1 MGKKKRKSLFFYK
14 FADKLNF
21 KNYKIMTGKE
31 ISELASKAETIIEKI
46 SREFKERIN
55 ELYVIAQEKGHRC
68 EFGWF
73 EGEVVC
79 PDHIIDDFETDEEYD
94 EAWEKYET
102 FQDNSV
108 DFIWMD
114 DHTFTLFVGY
124 SFKIDEKGKVI
135 FTSVRNEQDS
145 EDLVWVDDAFVV
157 FDPWLASNWRGCE
170 KILKIIELEWEI
182 E

>member
-73 EGEVVC
+73 EGEVVN
-79 PDHIIDDFETDEEYD
+79 PDNITDDFETDEEYE
-94 EAWEKYET
+94 EACEEYET
-102 FQDNSV
+102 FEDNSV
-108 DFIWMD
+108 GFIWRN
-114 DHTFTLFVGY
+114 DHNFTHFVGY
-124 SFKIDEKGKVI
+124 SFIIDENRNVI
-135 FTSVRNEQDS
+135 FTSVRNEQDL
-145 EDLVWVDDAFVV
+145 EDLVWVDDAFFV
-157 FDPWLASNWRGCE
+157 FDPWLASNWRGCK
-170 KILKIIELEWEI
+170 KILKIIELELEI